1 MSTSKPLQIFKAGRH
16 TAMSGAVLD
25 FSAADLAACA
35 RAYDPAKH
43 EAPIVVGHPRHD
55 APAYGWVGSLSAGNG
70 LEASPRQVDPAFAEM
85 VAKGAFKKISASFYG
100 PDSPQNPVPG
110 VYYLRHVGFL
120 GAQPPAVK
128 GLRAPEFADAEV
140 GVVEFAD
147 WSDVQNAALWR
158 RLRDFFIDQF
168 GLDKADSV
176 IPDYAVGSLED
187 DARQESPDETV
198 DPNAGPSAAYTEQSN
213 HQEKRVTP
221 EQKAALEAEN
231 VQLKQ
236 QVAESSA
243 REKAARAAAQHAEHA
258 SFCEG
263 LVKSGQLAPGIAP
276 MMAAA
281 LDTITAGAVVE
292 FGEGDAKKPL
302 ATALMEAL
310 KASPK
315 IIEFS
320 EISRDKETAA
330 AGHVSFAA
338 PEGYSVDPAQLEL
351 HRRALAY
358 ADANKV
364 DFTVAVAA
372 CVRQ

>member
-1 MSTSKPLQIFKAGRH
+1 MSTSKPIQIFKAGRH
-16 TAMSGAVLD
+16 TAMSGAVLN
-25 FSAADLAACA
+25 FSEADLVASAQ
-35 RAYDPAKH
+35 AYDPAKH

-55 APAYGWVGSLSAGNG
+55 APAYGWVASLSAGNG
-70 LEASPRQVDPAFAEM
+70 LEANPRQVDPAFAEM
-85 VAKGAFKKISASFYG
+85 VAKGAFKKISASFYA
-100 PDSPQNPVPG
+100 PESPQNPVPG
-110 VYYLRHVGFL
+110 VFYLRHVGFL

-198 DPNAGPSAAYTEQSN
+198 DPNATPSPAYTEQSN
-213 HQEKRVTP
+213 HQENRVTP

-236 QVAESSA
+236 RIAESDA
-243 REKAARAAAQHAEHA
+243 REKAARSAAQHVEHA

-276 MMAAA
+276 MMTAA
-281 LDTITAGAVVE
+281 LDAITAGAVVE

-302 ATALMEAL
+302 AAALMEAMKGAPRL
-310 KASPK
+310 
-315 IIEFS
+315 IEFS
-320 EISRDKETAA
+320 EVSRDKESGA
-330 AGHVSFAA
+330 AGHVDFAA
-338 PEGYSVDPAQLEL
+338 PEGYSVDPGALDL
-351 HRRALAY
+351 HRRATAY
-358 ADANKV
+358 AEANKV
-364 DFTVAVAA
+364 DFITAVAA
-372 CVRQ
+372 CGR